1 MTMNVAKLISVTEKS
16 RYPFYAYPK
25 GPCRDLLFPGCAFPS
40 QFPRTTD
47 ELSRVCRGLGMGV
60 AYDCCGK
67 PLEDWDEDTAAGRV
81 SDKLNARVACTGC
94 ERLVVVCPNCLDY
107 LRKRTDIP
115 CVSVY
120 QALGEHGFEARAAF
134 DPGVLFVPCPDR
146 KSREIEGFVRR
157 LADLSRVE
165 TLSGVPCC
173 GLRADVAAR
182 GPEFV
187 SKQGR
192 RIAEVVAGR
201 IVYTYCASC
210 LGQFARVRQPDGGPV
225 FATGQ
230 VRHVLSVML
239 GVEEEPDAAHAILN
253 RARRRFDRNLE
264 PEPNP
269 KSEPTSSAE
278 AMPSAA
284 GADGVEGC
292 SR

>member
-1 MTMNVAKLISVTEKS
+1 MTMNVAKLISVAEKS
-16 RYPFYAYPK
+16 RYPFHAYPK

-67 PLEDWDEDTAAGRV
+67 PLEDWDEDASAGRV
-81 SDKLNARVACTGC
+81 SDKLNARVARTGC

-107 LRKRTDIP
+107 LRERSAVP

-120 QALGEHGFEARAAF
+120 QALIERGFEARAAF
-134 DPGVLFVPCPDR
+134 DPGVLFIPCPDR

-157 LADLSRVE
+157 LADLSAVE

-192 RIAEVVAGR
+192 RIAAAAAGR
-201 IVYTYCASC
+201 TVYTYCASC

-225 FATGQ
+225 FAGGQ
-230 VRHVLSVML
+230 VRHVLSAML
-239 GVEEEPDAAHAILN
+239 GVEEEPDASRAILN
-253 RARRRFDRNLE
+253 RARRRFDKNLE
-264 PEPNP
+264 PGSDCQPGSDCEP
-269 KSEPTSSAE
+269 ET
-278 AMPSAA
+278 MPRAS
-284 GADGVEGC
+284 GSGDGC
-292 SR
+292 AR